1 MPEPKAH
8 RRIFGLVAEFD
19 EPEALLDAAR
29 QARDAGF
36 SEFDAYSP
44 FPIDGL
50 AEAVGF
56 KDNRVPLATLIGG
69 VVGGASGYGLQVYA
83 NHAFPINIGGRPL
96 VAPQAFAL
104 ITFET
109 AVFGAVV
116 ACVMTMLLAN
126 RLPRLHH
133 PLFELESFHLASAKK
148 FFLVIQSNDPAFD
161 AARTRRFLKGLK
173 PVDVAEAPFAEEPE

>member
-1 MPEPKAH
+1 MPEPKAR
-8 RRIFGLVAEFD
+8 RRIYGLVAEFD

-29 QARDAGF
+29 QTREAGF
-36 SEFDAYSP
+36 AEFDAYSP

-56 KDNRVPLATLIGG
+56 RDNRVPFATLIGG
-69 VVGGASGYGLQVYA
+69 IVGGAAGYEMQVYA
-83 NHAFPINIGGRPL
+83 SLAFPLNIDGRPL
-96 VAPQAFAL
+96 VAPQAFTL

-109 AVFGAVV
+109 AVLGAVV
-116 ACVMTMLLAN
+116 ACVVTMLLAN

-133 PLFELESFHLASAKK
+133 PLFELENFHLATAKK

-161 AARTRRFLKGLK
+161 ADKTRRFLKTLK